1 MTTGSDLSKQGVPL
15 NNRKA
20 QRREI
25 QLGTALVQVF
35 LLSEGSYKLSQTEVA
50 AVIGKGNVSIIQF
63 LNSKGF
69 KTLLDNN
76 VESFISVDPVAVEG
90 SNKPI
95 SPLSFHFAEP
105 GWDHW
110 TQNETLDSREG
121 RLQTDLNRTVYP
133 ASRSKKVS
141 VRCWNGVVPV
151 DKLLIVLFNR
161 IFLPQNCS

>member
-1 MTTGSDLSKQGVPL
+1 MTTDSDLSKQGAPL

-25 QLGTALVQVF
+25 QLGTALVPIF

-69 KTLLDNN
+69 KALLDND

-90 SNKPI
+90 SNRPVKPL
-95 SPLSFHFAEP
+95 PFDVAELY
-105 GWDHW
+105 WYHYA
-110 TQNETLDSREG
+110 Q
-121 RLQTDLNRTVYP
+121 
-133 ASRSKKVS
+133 K
-141 VRCWNGVVPV
+141 PV
-151 DKLLIVLFNR
+151 AFPRRK
-161 IFLPQNCS
+161 